1 MCLASQPDPVW
12 RGWPP
17 AGGLRGDF
25 VHMVRIAETTPED
38 PFGLFAAWFKEAE
51 EKEPNDPNAM
61 ALATVG
67 EDGVPCLRM
76 VLLKGYDAEGFV
88 FYTNLES
95 RKGRQLQDHPKAA
108 LLFHWK
114 SLRRQIRIEGP
125 VSPVSEAEA
134 EAYFAS
140 RPRQSQIGAWASDQ
154 SRPLEGRFELE
165 KRVAR
170 FAAKYAIGRV
180 PRPPHWSGFRIAAQR
195 IEFWQDGAFRLH
207 DRLVYHREEG
217 GEAGRVAW
225 RTERLFP

>member
-1 MCLASQPDPVW
+1 
-12 RGWPP
+12 
-17 AGGLRGDF
+17 
-25 VHMVRIAETTPED
+25 MVRIAETTPEV
-38 PFGLFAAWFKEAE
+38 PFDLFAAWFKEAE

-61 ALATVG
+61 ALATLG
-67 EDGVPCLRM
+67 DDGVPCLRM
-76 VLLKGYDAEGFV
+76 VLLKGYDAAGFV

-95 RKGRQLQDHPKAA
+95 RKGRQLLAHPKAA

-114 SLRRQIRIEGP
+114 SLRRQVRIEGP
-125 VSPVSEAEA
+125 ATPVSPAEA

-154 SRPLEGRFELE
+154 SRPLKSRFELE

-170 FAAKYAIGRV
+170 FAAKYAVGKV
-180 PRPPHWSGFRIAAQR
+180 PRPPHWSGFRIAAER

-207 DRLVYHREEG
+207 DRLVYHREAG
-217 GEAGRVAW
+217 AEAGRAAW